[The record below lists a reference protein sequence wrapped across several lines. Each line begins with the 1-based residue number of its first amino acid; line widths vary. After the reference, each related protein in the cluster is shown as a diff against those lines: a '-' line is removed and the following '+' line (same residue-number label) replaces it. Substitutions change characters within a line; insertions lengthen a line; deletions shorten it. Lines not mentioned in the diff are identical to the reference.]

1 MFVKIN
7 GTTEKKQKHPPQIS
21 VRELHNYMIL
31 PSSEVFFGARTV
43 DGKICIGYMSI
54 RKYMPKHLKPM
65 SNRNNIT
72 RGCETYI
79 SAMLLKSDL
88 NKWIISK
95 LSKIDRL
102 YIYSR

>member
-1 MFVKIN
+1 
-7 GTTEKKQKHPPQIS
+7 
-21 VRELHNYMIL
+21 
-31 PSSEVFFGARTV
+31 
-43 DGKICIGYMSI
+43 
-54 RKYMPKHLKPM
+54 MPKHLKPM